1 MESLSAQFDDL
12 MRQMQVLADPAEYKF
27 LEFLDHEEKNRV
39 QLREL
44 EAEVSRLNEQATRY
58 QKEIKSLEMKLKN
71 AKHMLDVEKAKRITT
86 EKEKNDLAG
95 QIGLV
100 MELLGRG
107 QVNETRERLQQLQHS
122 FTFSGTATN
131 QRRSTRDLSPGPLST
146 ITEDN
151 DTMGSILSVSDI
163 DITEDDLEESRLRSG
178 RSFKRRSSPERQDSS
193 KGKRR
198 SGRRSEEIQSHE
210 VKTQVTYYTQ
220 GDEIKKVHT
229 ETKIKPSAPPLST
242 GDRYIDQYSCD
253 TFSTACLTWNACVS
267 HEETEVSQLKKP
279 THGQTLNPPSTP
291 HIPQTAYSPH
301 FPNPLTPQ
309 KQGTGQLYYTPTHT
323 LVTPILRTHSSV
335 TKMNQRPHA
344 FYTKTIYKTE
354 HCQPCGKRIKF
365 GKIALKCRDCRATC
379 HPECRESVPLPCVPT
394 ANTPT
399 AKGQLGTIADYTS
412 RMPPMVP
419 ALVVHCTNEVE
430 NRGLSE
436 VGIYRV
442 PGAEKDVKELKDQFL
457 RGKGMP
463 NLSQLD
469 IHVVCGALKD
479 FMRSLKEPLVTH
491 LLWRDFTSAA
501 EKSEAQDYLAAL
513 YQAISELPQPNR
525 DTLAWVMTHLQRVAE
540 CPECKMP
547 ASNLAKVFGPTLVGY
562 SVPEP
567 DPATMLTE
575 TRQQQMVMEK
585 LLEISTDYWNTFINV
600 TDENVHQGVQQL
612 PTPEGGTL
620 LGGFPSSN
628 TRRRSILTRTPLAA
642 RETPKNRYVF
652 RK

>member
-122 FTFSGTATN
+122 FTFTGTATN
-131 QRRSTRDLSPGPLST
+131 QRRSMRDLSPGPLST

-163 DITEDDLEESRLRSG
+163 DITEDDLEETRLRSG

-220 GDEIKKVHT
+220 GDEIKKIHT
-229 ETKIKPSAPPLST
+229 EMKVKPSAPPLST
-242 GDRYIDQYSCD
+242 D
-253 TFSTACLTWNACVS
+253 
-267 HEETEVSQLKKP
+267 EETDVSQLKKP
-279 THGQTLNPPSTP
+279 TQSQSLNPPSTP

-301 FPNPLTPQ
+301 LLPNPITPQ
-309 KQGTGQLYYTPTHT
+309 KQGTGQMYYTPTHT
-323 LVTPILRTHSSV
+323 PITPALRTHSSV

-399 AKGQLGTIADYTS
+399 TKGQLGTIADYTS
-412 RMPPMVP
+412 RVPPMVP

-469 IHVVCGALKD
+469 VHVVCGALKD

-501 EKSEAQDYLAAL
+501 EKSESQDFLAAL

-525 DTLAWVMTHLQRVAE
+525 DTLAWIITHLQRVAE

-575 TRQQQMVMEK
+575 TRQQQLVMEK

-600 TDENVHQGVQQL
+600 TDENVYQGVQQL

-628 TRRRSILTRTPLAA
+628 TRRRSILARTPLTA
-642 RETPKNRYVF
+642 RVTPKNRYVF

>member
-242 GDRYIDQYSCD
+242 D
-253 TFSTACLTWNACVS
+253 
-267 HEETEVSQLKKP
+267 EETEVSQLKKP